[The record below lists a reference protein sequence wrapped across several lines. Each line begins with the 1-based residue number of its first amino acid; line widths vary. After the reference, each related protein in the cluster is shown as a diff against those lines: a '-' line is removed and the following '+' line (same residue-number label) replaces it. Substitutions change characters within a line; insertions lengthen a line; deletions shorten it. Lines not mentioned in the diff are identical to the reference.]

1 MMKRFLILIIF
12 LQAYNLLAQQDSSRM
27 YNWNTGIDV
36 ALLTSGT
43 VLNTYFLIEEPNG
56 QRFISLEEIRSVSRD
71 EIPSF
76 DVSATY
82 NWNKTASN
90 WSDVVQ
96 VASVVSPFLLLKSER
111 VRAEKWMIA
120 LMGFETLALNQGIS
134 GFLKVSIDRKRP
146 FVYNDDA
153 PDELK
158 YRRQVFYSF
167 PSAHTS
173 ASAAATFFGATV
185 YSHYYPESKWKP
197 LVWATAATLP
207 AITGYLRY
215 EGGKH
220 FLTDV
225 AGGYILGAA
234 IGILVPNLHK
244 VSNEKVSI
252 NTFGGADMM
261 GLSLYW
267 MID

>member
-1 MMKRFLILIIF
+1 
-12 LQAYNLLAQQDSSRM
+12 M
-27 YNWNTGIDV
+27 YNWNTGMDIG
-36 ALLTSGT
+36 LLTTSAA
-43 VLNTYFLIEEPNG
+43 LNTYFLLEEPNG
-56 QRFISLEEIRSVSRD
+56 HRFISLEQIRSVSRD
-71 EIPSF
+71 EIPSI

-82 NWNKTASN
+82 NWNKTATH

-96 VASVVSPFLLLKSER
+96 VASIVSPLLLLKSDK
-111 VRAEKWMIA
+111 VRAEKWKIA
-120 LMGFETLALNQGIS
+120 LMGFETQALNLGIT

-167 PSAHTS
+167 PSGHTS

-185 YSHYYPESKWKP
+185 YSHYYPDSKWKP
-197 LVWATAATLP
+197 LVWAAAATLP

-225 AGGYILGAA
+225 AGGYVLGAA
-234 IGILVPNLHK
+234 IGILVPKLHK
-244 VSNEKVSI
+244 VSNEKVKI
-252 NTFGGADMM
+252 NTYGGADMM
-261 GLSLYW
+261 GLSLSW
-267 MID
+267 TID

>member
-1 MMKRFLILIIF
+1 MMKCFLILITL
-12 LQAYNLLAQQDSSRM
+12 LQANTIMGQQDSSGM
-27 YNWNTGIDV
+27 YNWNTGVDV
-36 ALLTSGT
+36 GLLTT
-43 VLNTYFLIEEPNG
+43 ATALNTYFLIEEPNG
-56 QRFISLEEIRSVSRD
+56 QRFTSLEEIRSVSRD
-71 EIPSF
+71 EIPSI

-82 NWNKTASN
+82 NWNKTATK
-90 WSDVVQ
+90 WSDIVQ
-96 VASVVSPFLLLKSER
+96 VASVVSPLLLLKSEKG
-111 VRAEKWMIA
+111 RAEKWMIA
-120 LMGFETLALNQGIS
+120 LMGFETLTLNQGIS

-146 FVYNDDA
+146 FVYNDKA

-185 YSHYYPESKWKP
+185 YTHYYPESKWKP

-207 AITGYLRY
+207 AVTGYLRY

-234 IGILVPNLHK
+234 IGLIVPNLHK
-244 VSNEKVSI
+244 VSNEKI
-252 NTFGGADMM
+252 KLKTYGGTDIM
-261 GLSLYW
+261 GLSLNW
-267 MID
+267 LID

>member
-1 MMKRFLILIIF
+1 MKLFIILAVIVFGIEIS
-12 LQAYNLLAQQDSSRM
+12 AQKDSTRLYAWDALTDIS
-27 YNWNTGIDV
+27 
-36 ALLTSGT
+36 LLTSAT
-43 VLNTYFLIEEPNG
+43 ALNTYFLIEEPKG

-71 EIPSF
+71 EIPSY

-82 NWNKTASN
+82 NWNKTASR
-90 WSDVVQ
+90 WSDIVQ
-96 VASVVSPFLLLKSER
+96 VASVASPLLLLNSEK

-134 GFLKVSIDRKRP
+134 GFLKVSVDRKRP
-146 FVYNDDA
+146 YVYNENA

-207 AITGYLRY
+207 AVTGYLRY
-215 EGGKH
+215 EAGKH

-225 AGGYILGAA
+225 IGGYILGAA
-234 IGILVPNLHK
+234 VGILVPNLHK
-244 VSNEKVSI
+244 ISSDKVSL
-252 NTFGGADMM
+252 NTFSNSAGM
-261 GLSLYW
+261 GMSLHMY
-267 MID
+267 IDE